1 MQNFMQ
7 PSAGMGVPI
16 SGVPQYTGLAA
27 LQQRPQQQRQPQQS
41 ASFWKGAPGQWSQQ
55 SLYDPQQMGAIQQ
68 IIQMAMG
75 GLQNPQQGFEP
86 FAQSA
91 RQNFQ
96 ENTLPSIFERFTSM
110 GKGAQSSGAFQ
121 GMLSRGA
128 SDLESGL
135 AQGASQYGMQ
145 NQQLMQ
151 NLLGMGLRPT
161 YENVYQQRE
170 MSGIEALL
178 PHIAK
183 ALGHVGAAAMTGGA
197 TLPASGASYASD
209 YFFSPQNP
217 NPGPYNPNYY
227 RG

>member
-1 MQNFMQ
+1 MANMMMPQQNL
-7 PSAGMGVPI
+7 
-16 SGVPQYTGLAA
+16 SGVSA
-27 LQQRPQQQRQPQQS
+27 LQQRSQQPRQG
-41 ASFWKGAPGQWSQQ
+41 ASFFRGAPGQWSQQ
-55 SLYDPQQMGAIQQ
+55 DIYNPQQMSAIQQ

-75 GLQNPQQGFEP
+75 GLQNPTQGFEP

-91 RQNFQ
+91 RQNLQ
-96 ENTLPSIFERFTSM
+96 ENTLPGIAERFGMM
-110 GKGAQSSGAFQ
+110 GKGAASTGAFQ
-121 GMLSRGA
+121 GMLGRAA
-128 SDLESGL
+128 SDLESQL

-145 NQQLMQ
+145 NQQMMQ

-161 YENVYQQRE
+161 FENVYQQRQS
-170 MSGIEALL
+170 SGIEALL